1 MGSKRERR
9 RARGTASTGT
19 RTASLRVP
27 VETPG
32 SDLAE
37 DQLPFVTL
45 TNMATHVGAVIEGL
59 ERMMLPK
66 LRETIFTEPFMVAV
80 VICRCG
86 INQGAVYQ
94 DGPETVYALLTHA
107 VHCVGGVS

>member
-9 RARGTASTGT
+9 RARGTTSAGT
-19 RTASLRVP
+19 RTISP
-27 VETPG
+27 QNMITNM
-32 SDLAE
+32 DLTG

-66 LRETIFTEPFMVAV
+66 LREMIFTEPFMAAM

-94 DGPETVYALLTHA
+94 DGPEAVYALFTHA
-107 VHCVGGVS
+107 VHCVGGES